1 MAETMPAVIL
11 RKENSCFMLQ
21 ITTFTKPRSILG

>member
-1 MAETMPAVIL
+1 VIL

-21 ITTFTKPRSILG
+21 ITTFTKPRSIWG